1 MLDGAPLPAWIT
13 MTPVAA
19 DELYTASSQVI
30 NIDPTYVER
39 GEYTITATYTPVN
52 GDPISDFTVATIKV
66 ECLVTSFTN
75 PTNPSSQPYIVFD
88 PALTLD
94 LAALEYVQSPACNYP
109 YTVEF
114 NWSAG
119 IVDGFI
125 SATTAGVMSVQSDDP
140 TLAQNPIVA
149 MTAEPTITIS
159 ASADVDHLTDAV
171 IVQPDFIEFN
181 VEVSNPCASATITP
195 LQLSPSN
202 PSVKDGETVVS
213 EWDTPTNSVD
223 TTYGQVGLCGDI
235 SYSIVNDNNG
245 DDTPLSDPTAQ
256 GGSWATIE
264 TLASGRHRITF
275 NTMDADLL

>member
-1 MLDGAPLPAWIT
+1 

-19 DELYTASSQVI
+19 DEVYTASSQVI

-39 GEYTITATYTPVN
+39 GEYIITATYTPVN
-52 GDPISDFTVATIKV
+52 GDPISAFTVATIKV

-75 PTNPSSQPYIVFD
+75 PPDPASQPYIVFD

-94 LAALEYVQSPACNYP
+94 LAALAYVQSPACNYP

-119 IVDGFI
+119 TVDGFI
-125 SATTAGVMSVQSDDP
+125 SATTAGALSIQSDDP

-213 EWDTPTNSVD
+213 EWNTPTNSVD
-223 TTYGQVGLCGDI
+223 TTYAQVGLCGEI
-235 SYSIVNDNNG
+235 SYAIVNDNNG

-264 TLASGRHRITF
+264 TLTSGRHRITF